1 MTDAALIG
9 AVTPPDLHVM
19 TYNIRRRLPHV
30 MPGSPDRWS
39 TRRPLVRRIL
49 AAERP
54 TILGVQEALADQVDD
69 LADALGPR
77 YRWIGYGRNPSG
89 RGERC
94 PIFYDAER
102 LELTQWR
109 QLALS
114 STPEVA
120 GSRSWGNIVRRV
132 VVEAEFT
139 DRATGARVL
148 ASNTHLDHLSTRS
161 RLESA
166 RYLVA
171 RAAAASAAEPD
182 AAIVVTG
189 DVNADVDSAVHRR
202 LTESG
207 VLRDTWQA
215 AAERLTPQWGTF
227 SNYRR
232 LRRGGKRI
240 DLILVG
246 PGVVVERTGINAVRF
261 DGAAASDH
269 EPVQAVIRAPAASGG
284 IANATETAAAPEER

>member
-9 AVTPPDLHVM
+9 SVAPPDLHVM

-39 TRRPLVRRIL
+39 ARRPLVRRIL
-49 AAERP
+49 AAEQP
-54 TILGVQEALADQVDD
+54 TILGLQEALADQVDD
-69 LADALGPR
+69 VAHALGPR
-77 YRWIGYGRNPSG
+77 YRWIGNGRNPSG

-102 LELTQWR
+102 LELRQWR

-120 GSRSWGNIVRRV
+120 GSRSWGNLVRRV
-132 VVEAEFT
+132 VVEAEFS

-171 RAAAASAAEPD
+171 RATAASTADPRPT
-182 AAIVVTG
+182 IVVTG
-189 DVNADVDSAVHRR
+189 DVNAEVDSAVYRR
-202 LTESG
+202 FTESG
-207 VLRDTWQA
+207 VLRDTWVTA
-215 AAERLTPQWGTF
+215 SERLTPQWGTF

-246 PGVVVERTGINAVRF
+246 PRVVVERTGINAVRF

-269 EPVQAVIRAPAASGG
+269 EPVQAVIRAAPAAGPDTG
-284 IANATETAAAPEER
+284 APEARPEAASR

>member
-30 MPGSPDRWS
+30 MPGSPDRWN

-49 AAERP
+49 AAEQP

-69 LADALGPR
+69 LADALGSR

-102 LELTQWR
+102 LELTHWR

-120 GSRSWGNIVRRV
+120 GSRSWGNLVRRV

-171 RAAAASAAEPD
+171 RASAAIAAEPD

-189 DVNADVDSAVHRR
+189 DVNADVDSAVYRR
-202 LTESG
+202 LTETG
-207 VLRDTWQA
+207 VLRDSWETA
-215 AAERLTPQWGTF
+215 RERLTPQWGTF

-246 PGVVVERTGINAVRF
+246 GGVVVERTGINAVRF

-269 EPVQAVIRAPAASGG
+269 EPVQAVIRPLNASGAG
-284 IANATETAAAPEER
+284 GGAPEARSETGRR

>member
-30 MPGSPDRWS
+30 MPGSPDRWN

-49 AAERP
+49 AAEQP

-69 LADALGPR
+69 LADALGSR

-102 LELTQWR
+102 LELTHWR

-120 GSRSWGNIVRRV
+120 GSRSWGNLVRRV

-139 DRATGARVL
+139 DRAD
-148 ASNTHLDHLSTRS
+148 SS
-161 RLESA
+161 LE
-166 RYLVA
+166 R
-171 RAAAASAAEPD
+171 
-182 AAIVVTG
+182 
-189 DVNADVDSAVHRR
+189 
-202 LTESG
+202 
-207 VLRDTWQA
+207 
-215 AAERLTPQWGTF
+215 
-227 SNYRR
+227 
-232 LRRGGKRI
+232 
-240 DLILVG
+240 
-246 PGVVVERTGINAVRF
+246 VER
-261 DGAAASDH
+261 
-269 EPVQAVIRAPAASGG
+269 
-284 IANATETAAAPEER
+284 

>member
-9 AVTPPDLHVM
+9 PVPAPELHVM

-30 MPGSPDRWS
+30 LPGSPDRWS

-49 AAERP
+49 AAEQP

-69 LADALGPR
+69 VGDALGSR
-77 YRWIGYGRNPSG
+77 YRWIGFGRNPSG

-94 PIFYDAER
+94 PIFYDDDR
-102 LELTQWR
+102 LELRQWR
-109 QLALS
+109 QFALS

-120 GSRSWGNIVRRV
+120 GSRSWGNLVRRV
-132 VVEAEFT
+132 VVTAEFT

-171 RAAAASAAEPD
+171 RATAASAADPE
-182 AAIVVTG
+182 ATIVLTG

-202 LTESG
+202 LTETG
-207 VLRDTWQA
+207 VLRDTWEA
-215 AAERLTPQWGTF
+215 ATERLTPQWGTF

-232 LRRGGKRI
+232 LRQGGKRI

-269 EPVQAVIRAPAASGG
+269 EPVQAVIRPAA
-284 IANATETAAAPEER
+284 AVRAEAA

>member
-9 AVTPPDLHVM
+9 PVPAPELHVM

-30 MPGSPDRWS
+30 TPVSPDRWS
-39 TRRPLVRRIL
+39 TRGPLVRRIL
-49 AAERP
+49 AAEQP
-54 TILGVQEALADQVDD
+54 TIVGVQEALADQVDD
-69 LADALGPR
+69 VADALGSR
-77 YRWIGYGRNPSG
+77 YRWIGFGRNPSG

-94 PIFYDAER
+94 PIFYDDER
-102 LELTQWR
+102 LELRQWR
-109 QLALS
+109 QFALS
-114 STPEVA
+114 STPEIA
-120 GSRSWGNIVRRV
+120 GSRSWGNLVRRV
-132 VVEAEFT
+132 VVTADFT

-171 RAAAASAAEPD
+171 RATAASAADPE
-182 AAIVVTG
+182 ATIVLTG
-189 DVNADVDSAVHRR
+189 DVNADVDSAVYRR
-202 LTESG
+202 LTEGG
-207 VLRDTWQA
+207 VLRDTWETA
-215 AAERLTPQWGTF
+215 SARLTPQWGTF

-269 EPVQAVIRAPAASGG
+269 EPVQAVIRPGASVGSEAP
-284 IANATETAAAPEER
+284 